1 VLLGEDPSG
10 AVISVPESG
19 LHVLPANSRHLAD
32 VYELLVSSTA
42 SDQIERLGREYDHVI
57 IDTPPAL
64 AFPDALVWA
73 KLSDA
78 VVLVGFA
85 GQTTAPE
92 LKEAKERF
100 ARIRARVLGAILSNV
115 PAEQGLYRYGY
126 GYRARTTPTGRADKR
141 KRLLLPVQGPEKDSS
156 V

>member
-1 VLLGEDPSG
+1 MI
-10 AVISVPESG
+10 ISVPESG
-19 LHVLPANSRHLAD
+19 LHVLAANARNVAD

-42 SDQIERLGREYDHVI
+42 TDQIERLGREYDHVI

-85 GQTTAPE
+85 GQTTAPD

-100 ARIRARVLGAILSNV
+100 GRIRARVLGAILSNV
-115 PAEQGLYRYGY
+115 PAEQSLYRSGY
-126 GYRARTTPTGRADKR
+126 GYRGHTTSPMGRSGRR
-141 KRLLLPVQGPEKDSS
+141 KKLLLPAQGSDEESS